1 MPAPFFTGRLCIH
14 RRGDVQGGDR
24 FLPNEHFSDIIDGII
39 QGLKDHDLSPRISI
53 YSEGAEA
60 DFEDI
65 PFQEER
71 GITLHLDEPMMEAWL
86 SLIGADILVTSHS
99 SFSYSA
105 GLYNEGLTVYSEFW
119 HSPLPS
125 WITYHDSAQLARAL
139 SQQHVGILLR
149 KRLAGRLARP
159 ESI

>member
-1 MPAPFFTGRLCIH
+1 ML
-14 RRGDVQGGDR
+14 
-24 FLPNEHFSDIIDGII
+24 
-39 QGLKDHDLSPRISI
+39 
-53 YSEGAEA
+53 
-60 DFEDI
+60 
-65 PFQEER
+65 
-71 GITLHLDEPMMEAWL
+71 EAWL
-86 SLIGADILVTSHS
+86 SLVGADILVTSHS

-139 SQQHVGILLR
+139 GQQHVGVLLR